1 MAHNDVGGK
10 MSKIDDQFDIDVPDT
25 LPEDIEIDPV
35 EPPPIREN
43 FLREQYLIFERAG
56 YERGRTDMKREIGE
70 KVLKIKSGY
79 SDNGNC
85 YTPFSKEMVLAVIE
99 GVK

>member
-1 MAHNDVGGK
+1 
-10 MSKIDDQFDIDVPDT
+10 MSKIPNT

-43 FLREQYLIFERAG
+43 FLREQYLIFEKAG
-56 YERGRTDMKREIGE
+56 YERGRTDMKREIGVAVE
-70 KVLKIKSGY
+70 NVSHWDESGKGDFLCEY
-79 SDNGNC
+79 S
-85 YTPFSKEMVLAVIE
+85 EIIAAIE